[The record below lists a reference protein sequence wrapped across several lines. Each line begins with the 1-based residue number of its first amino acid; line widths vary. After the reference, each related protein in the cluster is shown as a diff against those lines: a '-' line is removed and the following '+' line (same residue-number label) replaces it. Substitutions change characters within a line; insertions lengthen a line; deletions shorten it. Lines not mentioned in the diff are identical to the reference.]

1 MLLTIMAAE
10 LRWSVRFAQAGS
22 TSEFNLQTSC
32 RMSEPQFKPRTQIP
46 WKCGHISTYHW
57 QKHVTYSRNRWYTNV
72 FLYLS

>member
-46 WKCGHISTYHW
+46 
-57 QKHVTYSRNRWYTNV
+57 R
-72 FLYLS
+72 